1 VDRRRFHGV
10 FDFWSWRRYF
20 PLRGSIASYPVN
32 IACLCVSSR
41 SITPSHV
48 FAAYQTR
55 RYQFHQLEHKRD
67 KLRGR
72 RFFGGTLAAHM
83 RNRTRINVHLMVCVD
98 ALVVSLA
105 HKLLDLSL
113 TMLELEY
120 LPFDRS
126 PLGLLSLMDVFCT
139 ADTYHL
145 SLSLSLSLSLAVWDT
160 KTQACVALS
169 CLIALPRTRNGAS
182 HLVGFRVPTQH
193 NKNKSKE
200 ARAQSP
206 NDGRFHLSWGTPHTR
221 LLAPLAPAV
230 LAALAAAPPS
240 CPRTLHHIQTKHHH
254 SSMHLCCA
262 SRVAPSGRQDNNQ
275 RSTYSHECR
284 FQLAT
289 LLVSPR
295 APPSLGTVVH
305 FEHSRID
312 PWPFKAHLRARS
324 TASR

>member
-1 VDRRRFHGV
+1 MCRVFGVDRRRFHGV

-20 PLRGSIASYPVN
+20 ALRGSIASYPVN

-120 LPFDRS
+120 LTFYRLARS
-126 PLGLLSLMDVFCT
+126 PEPSSSSKVLGIVSQRHGGIDV
-139 ADTYHL
+139 
-145 SLSLSLSLSLAVWDT
+145 VP
-160 KTQACVALS
+160 V
-169 CLIALPRTRNGAS
+169 
-182 HLVGFRVPTQH
+182 VGEPQ
-193 NKNKSKE
+193 
-200 ARAQSP
+200 
-206 NDGRFHLSWGTPHTR
+206 
-221 LLAPLAPAV
+221 
-230 LAALAAAPPS
+230 
-240 CPRTLHHIQTKHHH
+240 
-254 SSMHLCCA
+254 
-262 SRVAPSGRQDNNQ
+262 
-275 RSTYSHECR
+275 
-284 FQLAT
+284 
-289 LLVSPR
+289 PR
-295 APPSLGTVVH
+295 A
-305 FEHSRID
+305 
-312 PWPFKAHLRARS
+312 
-324 TASR
+324 

>member
-1 VDRRRFHGV
+1 MC
-10 FDFWSWRRYF
+10 WWRLW
-20 PLRGSIASYPVN
+20 PTN
-32 IACLCVSSR
+32 W
-41 SITPSHV
+41 
-48 FAAYQTR
+48 
-55 RYQFHQLEHKRD
+55 
-67 KLRGR
+67 
-72 RFFGGTLAAHM
+72 
-83 RNRTRINVHLMVCVD
+83 
-98 ALVVSLA
+98 
-105 HKLLDLSL
+105 LDLSL

-160 KTQACVALS
+160 KTPCVALS
-169 CLIALPRTRNGAS
+169 CLIALPRTRNVAS
-182 HLVGFRVPTQH
+182 HLVGFRVPTQT
-193 NKNKSKE
+193 NKTKE

-206 NDGRFHLSWGTPHTR
+206 NGGRFHLSWGTPHA
-221 LLAPLAPAV
+221 LLLPLALAV
-230 LAALAAAPPS
+230 LAASPPS
-240 CPRTLHHIQTKHHH
+240 CSRTLHHIQTKHHH

-312 PWPFKAHLRARS
+312 PWPFKAHLRAKS